1 MRLQKSGGP
10 SDWEELRE
18 KLGGRTVF
26 VSVDSISANSGI
38 PHKMVAFRHFLQ
50 EHPEYINKVVFVQ
63 AAITDSTVRFLPPV
77 HHHQSR
83 EKGSVRFR
91 LAFASTLNERCLTSI
106 LTEQA
111 PDTFL
116 DQDPRQLLSET
127 ECHELLSQVRPAV
140 TSLTIPGLLHLS
152 SCIL

>member
-63 AAITDSTVRFLPPV
+63 AAITDSTVRFT
-77 HHHQSR
+77 
-83 EKGSVRFR
+83 
-91 LAFASTLNERCLTSI
+91 ASAI
-106 LTEQA
+106 LH
-111 PDTFL
+111 
-116 DQDPRQLLSET
+116 SEGVSN
-127 ECHELLSQVRPAV
+127 CRD
-140 TSLTIPGLLHLS
+140 HLRS
-152 SCIL
+152 EIRSAAWKAR